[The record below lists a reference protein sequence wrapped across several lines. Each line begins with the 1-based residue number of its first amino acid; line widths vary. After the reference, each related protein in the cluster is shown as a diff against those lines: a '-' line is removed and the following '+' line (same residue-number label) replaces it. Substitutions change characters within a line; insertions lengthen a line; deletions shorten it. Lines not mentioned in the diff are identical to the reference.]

1 MPTERSATSRNARDQ
16 RLVRLFTMVSIAEA
30 VSWAGLLAGMYAK
43 YVSETTELGVRV
55 FGSIHGAI
63 FIAYVLLTLAVSRR
77 LRWRV
82 LPTTLLALAASVPP
96 FMTAAFEVWAR
107 KRGHLTVPARTL
119 DSPELVPARALGRA
133 RR

>member
-1 MPTERSATSRNARDQ
+1 
-16 RLVRLFTMVSIAEA
+16 
-30 VSWAGLLAGMYAK
+30 MYAK

-82 LPTTLLALAASVPP
+82 LPS
-96 FMTAAFEVWAR
+96 
-107 KRGHLTVPARTL
+107 GPAI
-119 DSPELVPARALGRA
+119 
-133 RR
+133 